1 MIILLSPAKTLDY
14 KSAVTLQETSTPYF
28 QKEADSI
35 AATMKKF
42 NQKQLTQM
50 MNISLDLAQLN
61 IERYQ
66 NWEMDTDITPQR
78 QAIYAYKG
86 DVYLGLDA
94 YSWGKEQ
101 MEIAQKNVR
110 ILSGLYGYLRPIDLI
125 KPYRLEMGTT
135 LKVKNSSDLY
145 AFWKTKITSTL
156 KKEIKQQANQTVIN
170 LASNEYAKAIDFK
183 SLKVPVISPQFLDFK
198 NGQFK
203 MISFFAKKARGMM
216 AAYLTKY
223 NIQDPA
229 HIIGFSQDGYLYN
242 SSLSTEAK
250 PVFTRS

>member
-14 KSAVTLQETSTPYF
+14 KSVVTLQETSTPHF
-28 QKEADSI
+28 QKEADTI
-35 AATMKKF
+35 AAAMKKF
-42 NQKQLTQM
+42 NQKQLSQL
-50 MNISLDLAQLN
+50 MNISHDLAQLTL
-61 IERYQ
+61 ERYQ
-66 NWEMDTDITPQR
+66 NWEMDTAITPLR

-86 DVYLGLDA
+86 DVYAGLDA
-94 YSWGKEQ
+94 YTWGKDQ
-101 MEIAQKNVR
+101 MDIAQKQIR
-110 ILSGLYGYLRPIDLI
+110 ILSGLYGYLRPLDLI
-125 KPYRLEMGTT
+125 KPYRLEMGTAV
-135 LKVKNSSDLY
+135 KVKTSHDLY
-145 AFWKTKITSTL
+145 AFWKNKITSSIQ
-156 KKEIKQQANQTVIN
+156 KEIKQHPSSTVIN

-183 SLKVPVISPQFLDFK
+183 SLNISVISPQFLDFK

-229 HIIGFSQDGYLYN
+229 HIIGFSAEGYLYN
-242 SSLSTEAK
+242 SSLSTIAK